1 MTRVTPTPSRTASL
15 SGRRAGFPRVTLA
28 GAGAVGQTLAAF
40 LDRGGAEVTLLV
52 RRDPGPIR
60 VGAHGRPRFTL
71 PLATRRAAA
80 PTDVLVLCVPST
92 ALDPRWLA
100 DLAAATGDATVVTL
114 QPGLLDHERI
124 VAAFGAERVV
134 AGMFPL
140 LAWSDEDGT
149 TYWKPPFAS
158 LPLAGP
164 RAAAVAPLFVAGGLP
179 ARVVAGVR
187 DKLAA
192 GGALLDTH
200 VAALAR
206 AGWSLRRLR
215 SDRALL
221 ALAHR
226 ASRESRRIA
235 ARHLGQPV
243 GAPPPRLLVELALA
257 AAPRLVPF
265 DLERFLEQHYTKVA
279 AQTRALLAA
288 TVERGDALG
297 LPTAALAALAQP

>member
-1 MTRVTPTPSRTASL
+1 
-15 SGRRAGFPRVTLA
+15 
-28 GAGAVGQTLAAF
+28 
-40 LDRGGAEVTLLV
+40 VTLLV

-206 AGWSLRRLR
+206 AGWSLAPAAVR
-215 SDRALL
+215 SRAPRPRPPRF
-221 ALAHR
+221 A
-226 ASRESRRIA
+226 RIA
-235 ARHLGQPV
+235 PDRR
-243 GAPPPRLLVELALA
+243 PPPRAA
-257 AAPRLVPF
+257 GRRAAPAPAGRAGAGGRPAPGAI
-265 DLERFLEQHYTKVA
+265 RSRTILEQHYTKVA